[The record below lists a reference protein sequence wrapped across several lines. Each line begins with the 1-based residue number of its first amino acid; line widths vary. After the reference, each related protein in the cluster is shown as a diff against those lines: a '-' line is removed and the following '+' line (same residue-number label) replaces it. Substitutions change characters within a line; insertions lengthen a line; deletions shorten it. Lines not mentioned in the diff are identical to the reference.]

1 MLCGTH
7 LNDLL
12 HVGPQGGTA
21 GAFVS
26 LGISNALL
34 PLSDVDR
41 GAYYALAAVA
51 LFLSTMI
58 LSYLEKPPIWH
69 KFALLVNTVMI
80 LLYLSRPDVT
90 WYYPL
95 IGLLSVVLGIGCA
108 LAASL
113 LPLPSIA
120 TLQFARAIQTNMLI
134 AAHLTL
140 IDRQVLSK
148 LIELMVG
155 VYTTSPRKDQKRTR
169 LRIRAELF
177 LKALRRNIAAT
188 AQLADAAKWEHFFA
202 TEDAAKQY
210 LAALQSL
217 AEAATAMHLG
227 LDNIKYN
234 NKLYGP
240 HLTYSGEPLRRSTVA
255 MQTYLLGTA
264 PGLQWKASKLSPLYN
279 FFTRPFVMAV
289 PLEQVTVEAS
299 GHLRSLRSKLHQEE
313 EQVEQARRKVAEVS
327 RCIDQTHRQFRHD
340 VIWSAGT
347 KAENRGW
354 SLDDVIPIHCFMF
367 GLQTF
372 LRQSSQ
378 LHTVQFRWYSRDPRE
393 YLRQFI
399 YAEFI
404 APIVSGAKTL
414 LRLVKMPWRVFTFIR
429 DTAPSRRKRFA
440 EWNQWLFSLALIV
453 TVAGLLVF
461 IPSLQSIFPFGLW
474 APLAVVLSVERGAR
488 QGSTLKATGFRVYG
502 YLIALIA
509 AGSPYVIAALLAG
522 WVFVAGYSRSSKTW
536 GGLGLIITISAPLIV
551 FRGSGPLATTLGLQQ
566 LALYRIQAT
575 LIGQLVAMGISIVWP
590 VRAAVLLRNRSTART
605 LLGVRHSVAA
615 LIT

>member
-1 MLCGTH
+1 
-7 LNDLL
+7 
-12 HVGPQGGTA
+12 
-21 GAFVS
+21 
-26 LGISNALL
+26 
-34 PLSDVDR
+34 
-41 GAYYALAAVA
+41 
-51 LFLSTMI
+51 
-58 LSYLEKPPIWH
+58 
-69 KFALLVNTVMI
+69 
-80 LLYLSRPDVT
+80 
-90 WYYPL
+90 
-95 IGLLSVVLGIGCA
+95 
-108 LAASL
+108 
-113 LPLPSIA
+113 
-120 TLQFARAIQTNMLI
+120 
-134 AAHLTL
+134 
-140 IDRQVLSK
+140 
-148 LIELMVG
+148 
-155 VYTTSPRKDQKRTR
+155 
-169 LRIRAELF
+169 
-177 LKALRRNIAAT
+177 
-188 AQLADAAKWEHFFA
+188 
-202 TEDAAKQY
+202 
-210 LAALQSL
+210 
-217 AEAATAMHLG
+217 
-227 LDNIKYN
+227 
-234 NKLYGP
+234 
-240 HLTYSGEPLRRSTVA
+240 
-255 MQTYLLGTA
+255 MQTYLLGAA

-440 EWNQWLFSLALIV
+440 EWNQWLFSSRVTGSVQLALIV

-488 QGSTLKATGFRVYG
+488 QGSTLKATGFRVYGTTIGSIIG

-605 LLGVRHSVAA
+605 LLALRGCFDHMMKGFIERDYCVPLFHIKRMELDMKKAWEMQSVLIQEARDEPRLWRPTFPFDIFDRIITSSRSLSQHITLMDRALYWGWKEGSQLAQYLIQPLHEHLEQIHSQVVMMLDELVRRIRHFDARMSHFSTTLGIHLSAGPAGAGAGAGEEVPAA
-615 LIT
+615 SSSSTPLRMSLTVQHLEQEMKKTLNRLIGKQFKKLDVLPISNYDVLTFQTVLFALRLLVGEIRNLWEAVLHLLQVEALHQRK